1 MRTFTYLIFLLSIP
15 FLACTS
21 EEDTLPRG
29 TQLLRN
35 TDLSSNPN
43 SIAPW
48 NSIGSQGFNL
58 GVSTEIFRSGS
69 QSIFIENLDSLNINL
84 GTWTQTYRGI
94 IPNAGRRISLRAY
107 LKGEDIRTFGPESN
121 IYISMRMFPV
131 EDDNG
136 STGGRFIS
144 SQSRVLVNGTFD
156 WRPLE
161 VSLNSIPP
169 QVEFIVVYLVMGPR
183 TTGKVFFDDI
193 TLTVD

>member
-1 MRTFTYLIFLLSIP
+1 MP

-121 IYISMRMFPV
+121 TYISMRMFPV

-193 TLTVD
+193 TLRVD

>member
-1 MRTFTYLIFLLSIP
+1 MKVFAYYIFFLTIP
-15 FLACTS
+15 FLACTN
-21 EEDTLPRG
+21 EEDIPPRG

-48 NSIGSQGFNL
+48 NSIVSQGFNL
-58 GVSTEIFRSGS
+58 GVSTDIFSSGT
-69 QSIFIENLDSLNINL
+69 QSIFIENLDSLNINS

-94 IPNAGRRISLRAY
+94 IPNPGRRISLRAH
-107 LKGEDIRTFGPESN
+107 LKGEDIQTFGPESN
-121 IYISMRMFPV
+121 VYISMRMFPV

-136 STGGRFIS
+136 STVGRFIS

-161 VSLNSIPP
+161 VSLNRIPP